1 MSKVRKPYT
10 DEEKR
15 EIIAIYRQC
24 GSVPETSAKTG
35 VSQKTIH
42 KWLDPEKAE
51 KWRVAENINKK
62 QAIEGFTGRNI
73 VRSVDNV
80 QLSAQEIEARK
91 PRPHRSITAW
101 MFGDPAPGRSAL
113 DQRANA

>member
-1 MSKVRKPYT
+1 MSAPRKPYT
-10 DEEKR
+10 DEEKQAV
-15 EIIAIYRQC
+15 IAIYRQC
-24 GSVPETSAKTG
+24 GSVPETSEKTG
-35 VSQKTIH
+35 VSRKTLH

-80 QLSAQEIEARK
+80 QLTAQEIEARK
-91 PRPHRSITAW
+91 PRPHRDITAL

-113 DQRANA
+113 DQRVSA